1 MAHQSRNSLTAM
13 LHLAKEKQM
22 TTIRCCLL
30 FLMTGSP
37 ALAGAHYVEVWN
49 PPEAHGNFGA
59 AQPAHKIKERQPV
72 SVRPV
77 QRRLH
82 HRVAAVAPVQN
93 ASIATV
99 ERRAHEPR
107 YQDIPRKMT
116 PEGNVLRV
124 DGRNAQAL
132 TKATACRMA
141 RRK

>member
-1 MAHQSRNSLTAM
+1 M

-22 TTIRCCLL
+22 TTTMSRCCLL
-30 FLMTGSP
+30 FLMMGFP

-49 PPEAHGNFGA
+49 PPEAHGKIGLT
-59 AQPAHKIKERQPV
+59 QPVHQAPKRQPV

-82 HRVAAVAPVQN
+82 HGVAAVAPVQS

-124 DGRNAQAL
+124 DGRNARAEVE
-132 TKATACRMA
+132 R
-141 RRK
+141 

>member
-1 MAHQSRNSLTAM
+1 
-13 LHLAKEKQM
+13 
-22 TTIRCCLL
+22 
-30 FLMTGSP
+30 MTGSP

-49 PPEAHGNFGA
+49 PPEAHGNIGL
-59 AQPAHKIKERQPV
+59 AQPVRKIPKRQSV

-82 HRVAAVAPVQN
+82 HRVAAVAPVQR

-99 ERRAHEPR
+99 ERHAHEPR

-124 DGRNAQAL
+124 DGRNARAEVEH
-132 TKATACRMA
+132 
-141 RRK
+141 

>member
-1 MAHQSRNSLTAM
+1 MILLAHPSTNYSLTAM

-22 TTIRCCLL
+22 TKTIRCCLL
-30 FLMTGSP
+30 FLMMGSP

-49 PPEAHGNFGA
+49 PLEAHGNIGL
-59 AQPAHKIKERQPV
+59 AQPVHKIPKRQSV

-82 HRVAAVAPVQN
+82 HRVAAVAPVQS

-124 DGRNAQAL
+124 DGRNARAEVEH
-132 TKATACRMA
+132 
-141 RRK
+141 